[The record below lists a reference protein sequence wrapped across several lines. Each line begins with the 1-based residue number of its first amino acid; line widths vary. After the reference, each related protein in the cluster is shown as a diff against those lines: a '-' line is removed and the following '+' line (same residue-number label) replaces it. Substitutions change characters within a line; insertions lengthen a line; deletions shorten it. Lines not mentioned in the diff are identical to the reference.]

1 MYLGLTGNIASGKST
16 AAMFFEKHGCYC
28 IDTDEISRIVMS
40 PGEKAYLG
48 VVEAF
53 GRDVVR
59 EDETLDRAKIRNI
72 VFNDPEKRKIL
83 EGIVHP
89 AILEYETKA
98 VGRIK
103 GKDDKAIIITQAALT
118 VESGS
123 YKRFDWLVVVY
134 TDPKVQL
141 QRVMKRDSIT
151 QEQAKKIIDAQMPI
165 EEKLKYANFIIDNSA
180 DIDRLEREVRRV
192 IELIKLIGKCT
203 KSRRE
208 RVCTNLG

>member
-16 AAMFFEKHGCYC
+16 AAMFFEKHGCHC
-28 IDTDEISRIVMS
+28 IDTDEISRIVMR

-48 VVEAF
+48 VVDAF
-53 GRDVVR
+53 GRGVVR
-59 EDETLDRAKIRNI
+59 EDETLDRAKLREI

-83 EGIVHP
+83 EGIVQP

-98 VGRIK
+98 VGGIK
-103 GKDDKAIIITQAALT
+103 GKNDKAIIITQAALT

-123 YKRFDWLVVVY
+123 YKRFDWLIVVY
-134 TDPKVQL
+134 TDQQVQL

-165 EEKLKYANFIIDNSA
+165 EEKLKYANFVIDNSS

-203 KSRRE
+203 KSKRE
-208 RVCTNLG
+208 RVCTNLE